1 MATTTESRPDRGFL
15 RAMLCGLGGSL
26 AGLLVL
32 GAWNG
37 GMLSPED
44 QGRLLFI
51 CLAPAVVAGLIAKGR
66 HWSWERVAAVYV
78 ITASALILITII
90 PQLK

>member
-1 MATTTESRPDRGFL
+1 MATTTESRPDHGFG
-15 RAMLCGLGGSL
+15 RAMLCGVSGFL

-66 HWSWERVAAVYV
+66 HWSWARVAAVYV
-78 ITASALILITII
+78 ITAGALILGTMI
-90 PQLK
+90 PELK